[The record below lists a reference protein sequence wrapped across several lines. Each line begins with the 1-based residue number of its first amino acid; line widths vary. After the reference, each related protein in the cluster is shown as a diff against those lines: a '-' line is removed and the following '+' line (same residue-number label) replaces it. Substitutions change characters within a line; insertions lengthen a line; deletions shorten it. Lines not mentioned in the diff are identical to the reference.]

1 MTNTAV
7 YKMTQ
12 MNLRSSWVKWHR
24 DLSGREEGWRNGGG
38 REEEQKRRGAKETR
52 EKTARV
58 IDLRETE
65 RTHTHRVGCY
75 GWYDQLLLFCYFW

>member
-24 DLSGREEGWRNGGG
+24 DLSEREEGWRNGGG
-38 REEEQKRRGAKETR
+38 RTKGKGSKGDKRE
-52 EKTARV
+52 TARV
-58 IDLRETE
+58 IDLREAE
-65 RTHTHRVGCY
+65 RTHTHGVGCY